1 MVSRIFTLCIPFVG
15 ALAIFWKPLPMV
27 VLGIPTILSGILALI
42 LPETSGKDLPQTM
55 EEADM
60 VTIVIITK

>member
-1 MVSRIFTLCIPFVG
+1 MLDGVANFHAMHS
-15 ALAIFWKPLPMV
+15 IFWKPLPMV